1 MYYNLLLCSIPLE
14 MYVRLMCAIKLYLLT
29 YDGIVE
35 RNRVSSL
42 QSHEKAHYY
51 YYYYL
56 KPR

>member
-1 MYYNLLLCSIPLE
+1 MH
-14 MYVRLMCAIKLYLLT
+14 VRLMCAIKLYLLT

-51 YYYYL
+51 YYYYYYYL